1 MCAERADLKIVS
13 DFSYDNQIDSRY
25 TAIGENI
32 SPPIKL
38 ENLDDQAE
46 TLAVVV
52 NDVDAEV
59 ERSSHWLIWNIPAV
73 IDNIQENIPLN
84 VKKVPEL
91 DGAYQGKNDFG
102 DIGYRGPALPSSTF
116 EKPHKY
122 RLIVYVLDQALELE
136 PGANKKELLEAL
148 EDNIIQKGFISGT
161 YQP

>member
-136 PGANKKELLEAL
+136 PGANKNEFLEAL